1 MKPILLLTLF
11 SVMLVCRLPA
21 QALDAVVVEEIVIR
35 GNAKTKDAIILRE
48 IPIEPGHTVSGG
60 NLPDVLA
67 ESRELLLNTG
77 LFNHVSVEWE
87 TAGTGAIRLLVE
99 VREMWYIFPVPV
111 VDLADRN
118 FNIWWVEQKRSLER
132 ITYGLDFTHRNFSGQ
147 NDEFKVGFEMGYAQ
161 KFELAY
167 GQPYLNRAQTLGME
181 ARFQLLRN
189 REINYRTFENK
200 QAFFREEDNNF
211 MYERLR
217 MDLTLTYR
225 GKWRSFHDF
234 ALSYS
239 RDEVDEVVVEQL
251 NPDFFPTGEPLYR
264 YFSLGYT
271 YRLDYRDLRP
281 YPMKGFLLMAQ
292 IKKDG
297 LGIFG
302 DRDALTLRPR
312 YEQYAL
318 LDSRWSI
325 ASQMS
330 GKYSFIRKRQPYND
344 NRAIG
349 FREDVMRGYE
359 YYLIDGLDMLLWKMS
374 LRRSLIRRNVYLGKV
389 MPLESMRNM
398 PFRAFLSINQDIGF
412 VNDPFADS
420 YNNFSGRW
428 LWGGGIGVDM
438 VFFLNNVFRLEYSM
452 NHLMEKG
459 LFLRFSSG
467 I

>member
-1 MKPILLLTLF
+1 MM
-11 SVMLVCRLPA
+11 V
-21 QALDAVVVEEIVIR
+21 
-35 GNAKTKDAIILRE
+35 
-48 IPIEPGHTVSGG
+48 
-60 NLPDVLA
+60 
-67 ESRELLLNTG
+67 
-77 LFNHVSVEWE
+77 W
-87 TAGTGAIRLLVE
+87 
-99 VREMWYIFPVPV
+99 
-111 VDLADRN
+111 
-118 FNIWWVEQKRSLER
+118 
-132 ITYGLDFTHRNFSGQ
+132 
-147 NDEFKVGFEMGYAQ
+147 
-161 KFELAY
+161 
-167 GQPYLNRAQTLGME
+167 
-181 ARFQLLRN
+181 
-189 REINYRTFENK
+189 
-200 QAFFREEDNNF
+200 
-211 MYERLR
+211 
-217 MDLTLTYR
+217 
-225 GKWRSFHDF
+225 
-234 ALSYS
+234 
-239 RDEVDEVVVEQL
+239 
-251 NPDFFPTGEPLYR
+251 
-264 YFSLGYT
+264 
-271 YRLDYRDLRP
+271 
-281 YPMKGFLLMAQ
+281 
-292 IKKDG
+292 
-297 LGIFG
+297 
-302 DRDALTLRPR
+302 

-438 VFFLNNVFRLEYSM
+438 VFFLNNVLRLEYSM